1 MSTQTSSRFK
11 RFAIITFALAG
22 LGVVAK
28 WVVPADAANQVLS
41 GQKQK
46 APAAVIV
53 AQSATQPST
62 GQEAAPLPEGQKSE
76 AKADEKDEAAEPKK
90 KALKNFRPSEQI
102 EAEQAVDFP
111 YDI

>member
-1 MSTQTSSRFK
+1 MSTQASSRFK
-11 RFAIITFALAG
+11 RFAIIIFALAG
-22 LGVVAK
+22 FAVIAK
-28 WVVPADAANQVLS
+28 WVVPAAAANLVLS
-41 GQKQK
+41 EQKQK

-53 AQSATQPST
+53 AQSATQTST
-62 GQEAAPLPEGQKSE
+62 DPEAAPLPESQKSD
-76 AKADEKDEAAEPKK
+76 AKTGEKDESAKPKK

>member
-1 MSTQTSSRFK
+1 MSTQTSLRFK
-11 RFAIITFALAG
+11 RFLIITVALAG
-22 LGVVAK
+22 FGVIAK
-28 WVVPADAANQVLS
+28 WVVPAAATHQAMS

-53 AQSATQPST
+53 AQSAPQTST
-62 GQEAAPLPEGQKSE
+62 GQEATPLPESQKSE
-76 AKADEKDEAAEPKK
+76 AKTAEKDESAEPKT